1 MSDNPYA
8 SNTPQELYT
17 MLRKDGTLTLEQI
30 DQIKSA
36 AFPADVEIDYED
48 DNVGKMLSAIKAAQE
63 AATKRGEEAKQKA
76 VIDGRADAAVY
87 LLSLNVDPSA
97 VEDAVL
103 DEIALALR
111 TARDHPLTES
121 EETVQI
127 LSQDDDTMALVTESG
142 SIVAFIDAPRADADR
157 RMILE
162 WAGERLTR
170 HQARE
175 AALRAEK
182 DFWIKKINA
191 QFDPAINKQVRAQAQ
206 VRFSYE
212 PMGKAYLDE
221 IREKAVAS
229 GAKDMPKSVKVGMLT
244 LAYKAD
250 MAHMEVPDEPKA
262 IAWLEAKELSDAI
275 KVTKSVLKGSIPLTL
290 KAELTEDNIP
300 TTGLYFYPGGVP
312 QFSMK

>member
-1 MSDNPYA
+1 MSDNLYA
-8 SNTPQELYT
+8 SKTPQELYT
-17 MLRKDGTLTLEQI
+17 ILRKDATLTLEQI
-30 DQIKSA
+30 EQVKLA
-36 AFPADVEIDYED
+36 AFPPDVEIDYED
-48 DNVGKMLSAIKAAQE
+48 DNVGKMLAAIKAAQAS
-63 AATKRGEEAKQKA
+63 AAERAEEAKQKA
-76 VIDGRADAAVY
+76 VVTGRADASTY

-97 VEDAVL
+97 VEDCVL
-103 DEIALALR
+103 DEIAMALR
-111 TARDHPLTES
+111 AAREHPLTES

-142 SIVAFIDAPRADADR
+142 TIVAFIDAPRADADR
-157 RMILE
+157 RMLLE

-175 AALRAEK
+175 AALKAEK
-182 DFWIKKINA
+182 EFWIKKINA

-206 VRFSYE
+206 VRFVYE

-229 GAKDMPKSVKVGMLT
+229 GAKEMPKSVKVGMLT
-244 LAYKAD
+244 LAYKTD
-250 MAHMEVPDEPKA
+250 LAHMEVPDESKA
-262 IAWLEAKELSDAI
+262 VAWLEAQQLTDAV

-290 KAELTEDNIP
+290 KAELTKDNIP